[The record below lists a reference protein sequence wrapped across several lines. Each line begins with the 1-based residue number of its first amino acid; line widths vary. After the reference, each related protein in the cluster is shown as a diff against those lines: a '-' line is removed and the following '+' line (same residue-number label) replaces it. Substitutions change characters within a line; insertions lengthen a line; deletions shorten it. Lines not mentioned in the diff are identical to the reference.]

1 MLRCGIGA
9 CPAGMSRYLLKRAVA
24 VAM

>member
-9 CPAGMSRYLLKRAVA
+9 CPAGMSRYLLKGAVA